1 MLGRLRDLITRLPR
15 QFQVWRRAR
24 RARSNFDR
32 ELALLPILVERS
44 ESAVD
49 VGAHLGIYTWPL
61 SRLSRKVYAIEPN
74 PELARRLRASFG
86 KRVEVLQCALSD
98 TQGRATL
105 RIPKYQGHELLG
117 RSSLEIGANREF
129 EHREIEVPLRTLD
142 SLELTDCAFIKV
154 HVEGHELAVFQ
165 GGKRTLEE
173 LRPTILAS
181 AQVRFAPDDPER
193 LNRFLAELGYR
204 GYFLEQGRLRPFA
217 CFDPLVHQRP
227 DTVKKPGERD
237 LKATY
242 IYNFLY
248 VHPARAAVLDRLS
261 HIISDELTQTSE
273 TDRVPGGGVAA
284 RWPACSLEWAGA
296 DSRSKRIGAKV
307 LKTLGGREDERGSL
321 SALV

>member
-1 MLGRLRDLITRLPR
+1 MFGRLREFVGRLPR

-24 RARSNFDR
+24 RARSTFDR

-49 VGAHLGIYTWPL
+49 IGAHLGVYTWPL

-86 KRVEVLQCALSD
+86 RRVEVLQCALSD
-98 TQGRATL
+98 SQGSATL
-105 RIPKYQGHELLG
+105 RIPKYQGRELLG
-117 RSSLEIGANREF
+117 RSSLEFDANREF

-142 SLELTDCAFIKV
+142 SLELTDCGFIKA
-154 HVEGHELAVFQ
+154 HIEGHELAVFQ
-165 GGKRTLEE
+165 GGKRTLER

-181 AQVRFAPDDPER
+181 AQVRFGPDDPDR

-204 GYFLEQGRLRPFA
+204 GYFLEQDRLRPFA

-227 DTVKKPGERD
+227 ETVKKPGERD

-261 HIISDELTQTSE
+261 HMISDELSSPTRNE
-273 TDRVPGGGVAA
+273 P
-284 RWPACSLEWAGA
+284 P
-296 DSRSKRIGAKV
+296 
-307 LKTLGGREDERGSL
+307 ERKL
-321 SALV
+321 ANSA